1 MRKIIF
7 LIFIFL
13 CFIMCSCSKNSYN
26 SKTFPTI
33 NMKYQDDNLNFKYRA
48 FISEK
53 GKEGYIMPAI
63 EIDFWNTLLDEKHIY
78 DKPQNNFD
86 IQFNSDINFVDIV
99 MADNYLISK
108 NSDEYVKTK
117 SNIDFNSK
125 KKSIIFHFKVEDCD
139 GYYLDFK
146 VSFLVN
152 NKYYIYYISTVLVF
166 A

>member
-1 MRKIIF
+1 
-7 LIFIFL
+7 
-13 CFIMCSCSKNSYN
+13 MCSCSKNSYN

-53 GKEGYIMPAI
+53 RKEGYITPAI
-63 EIDFWNTLLDEKHIY
+63 GIDFWDTLLDEKHIY
-78 DKPQNNFD
+78 GKPQNNFD

-99 MADNYLISK
+99 IADNYLISK
-108 NSDEYVKTK
+108 NNDEYIKTK
-117 SNIDFNSK
+117 SNIDFDNK

-139 GYYLDFK
+139 GYYLDFE